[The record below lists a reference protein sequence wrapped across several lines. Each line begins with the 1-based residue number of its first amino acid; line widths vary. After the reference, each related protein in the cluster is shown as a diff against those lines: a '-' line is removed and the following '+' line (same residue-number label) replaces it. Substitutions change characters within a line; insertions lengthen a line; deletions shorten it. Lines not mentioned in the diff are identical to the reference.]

1 MSSPPNPQSSSTN
14 HPLDHIPRTN
24 ASSIFAFTLPLQP
37 GTQPLQHARETT
49 GRSGGRSTSARSR
62 SVAPQTTHS
71 SLSAPPPPVTPPDYL
86 ALEDLG
92 TFVRDSVGAV
102 GGVVDNASH
111 SASTA
116 TPFASPPSTS
126 PNLVLPLNMA
136 PSSRSRA
143 SQTEGG
149 PRPPLSR
156 CSSDRASV
164 ELEAKDIEA
173 IDRDVEKDLANI
185 PVLLIAYPV
194 GKALAWALPIRSWIV
209 PRTLP
214 WIGGKE
220 FSLNPCP
227 FNIKEHT
234 LISVMIISSN
244 LYPFA
249 MQIVLV
255 IRKKYGT
262 SIGFL
267 SALCFELASRLLG
280 LSMVAIGQ
288 KLVVE
293 RPSAI
298 WPTVLVYPTLLNTL
312 HAGMDVPRYRFF
324 LIGSTIAFVYNFLPA
339 IYYNDVWKS
348 GHLPMS
354 SAGAFDRFAQPYNLN
369 RGLTPDLTL
378 NATAYTEYSPLYLT
392 ATFSVLYLAA
402 FATIPALF
410 VYFTLQHGPTLLDV
424 MLNKRTQDEDIHAR
438 LMRQYNTIP
447 VWWYAVIFVLCFA
460 ASMISI
466 KVPDVQTPVWILLL
480 ALLLAAVSY
489 PPLVCV
495 FAWSGQSMSLNIF
508 AEIVT
513 GALLPGRPIANMI
526 SKAYSIETVGM
537 ALFYTEAFKLG
548 HYLKLPPRTVF
559 SGERLV
565 LVTSL
570 DKAVST
576 TWSSTEAN
584 VLGAFCERTHHSI
597 RIGIPARVGKLALHI
612 FHVKCVIKRRNFR
625 WWAKYNYI
633 LGAAFDAGTSLSG
646 VVIAAALG
654 IPKGGTLSPDWWGNS
669 VWMDTADAIG
679 VPYLPTDPIQGF

>member
-1 MSSPPNPQSSSTN
+1 MK
-14 HPLDHIPRTN
+14 
-24 ASSIFAFTLPLQP
+24 
-37 GTQPLQHARETT
+37 
-49 GRSGGRSTSARSR
+49 
-62 SVAPQTTHS
+62 
-71 SLSAPPPPVTPPDYL
+71 SL
-86 ALEDLG
+86 
-92 TFVRDSVGAV
+92 
-102 GGVVDNASH
+102 
-111 SASTA
+111 
-116 TPFASPPSTS
+116 
-126 PNLVLPLNMA
+126 
-136 PSSRSRA
+136 
-143 SQTEGG
+143 
-149 PRPPLSR
+149 
-156 CSSDRASV
+156 C
-164 ELEAKDIEA
+164 
-173 IDRDVEKDLANI
+173 
-185 PVLLIAYPV
+185 LIAYPV

-559 SGERLV
+559 SGRVMHTASILWGTIGPRHQFGQGGVYHLELYALV
-565 LVTSL
+565 VGAILPIPFWTLQRRRPTSWARFVNVPIILYGSAYLPELGSLPCTSSMLV
-570 DKAVST
+570 
-576 TWSSTEAN
+576 
-584 VLGAFCERTHHSI
+584 GF
-597 RIGIPARVGKLALHI
+597 I
-612 FHVKCVIKRRNFR
+612 FQCVIKRRNFR